1 MKISYNWLKKYA
13 DINLPADEVA
23 QMLTSC
29 GLEVEMTEPFQS
41 IKGGL
46 EGIVIGKV
54 LTCEKHQDSDHLHIT
69 TVDIGQTTPLN
80 IVCGAPNVNVNQYV
94 VVATIGTTLYP
105 LEGEPFKI
113 KKSK

>member
-54 LTCEKHQDSDHLHIT
+54 LTC
-69 TVDIGQTTPLN
+69 
-80 IVCGAPNVNVNQYV
+80 
-94 VVATIGTTLYP
+94 
-105 LEGEPFKI
+105 
-113 KKSK
+113 